1 MRIKCGMSSQ
11 TFGQLLGIL
20 VRQKRRAMGLTQMQL
35 AEDAFGTSGKTR
47 RVSELESGSVANP
60 HAKTIDPIINI
71 LKITQEEIEECA
83 RKSTFVPD
91 SDLDRAYREARNLI
105 ESIARQFENNDPQ
118 ASLADIDQFLR
129 AKAAEWSALR
139 ERIEAID
146 ASNASIEQ
154 LKNKAR
160 IALDN
165 GNFKEVDENLKK
177 LEDFYQMEKTLSE
190 IRKHASVRISRGDSA
205 LLSGNTDTALYMYDS
220 AIEFFRPFSE
230 YEMANVA
237 DELAWRI
244 YETSRRSFTPAFY
257 IAAAILEKIVS
268 LDEVKIDDVKRA
280 DCYYRLGLCFRNEYE
295 SSRSPRSRLLLDKAI
310 MYSKNAIENIAAKND
325 ALRYMSSAISL
336 ANCVGELG
344 KIDKNPE
351 KLKEASD
358 ILTSI
363 ERDFNTSSHFT
374 QLENHLYNSLGT
386 MFRNL
391 SYLTEDRESIRF
403 NERALDAFTK
413 ALFSSERNYDIEVWG
428 VAHLNIGLVLAE
440 RAERFAS
447 EPEHSSFLRIRAIS
461 DLSSAVEAFSS
472 AYFLSRLCIA
482 QSALGKT
489 LFTHA
494 INADDDQIAEI
505 YLLRALQAIETAI
518 SALGDNKPIEKAI
531 ALSLMA
537 NIFFYHSQ
545 MAELAVAIQDIEKSI
560 FYVDCAAV
568 IFRENGSLD
577 EFNNCISASENAKN
591 RREALI
597 LEASKK
603 Q

>member
-1 MRIKCGMSSQ
+1 MSSQ